1 MPSSYKV
8 KSIVSLYHRD
18 IGENEPRAALLPPE
32 QGESLAP
39 YFSLSSLHT
48 RHWLFFFLLNINI
61 ITIRN
66 IFTIVHKN
74 VRLKEGNQVVKICM
88 FISNSVKLLFWKR
101 ETHDYKP
108 VSCFHCLLFKT
119 LVIGTDLECSQ
130 HLFFID
136 IRWFRE
142 VAPGTRSWESLCIYA
157 SRNDNSLVN
166 TITIRRGTPKTG
178 LKKNNN
184 NNRMGERT

>member
-1 MPSSYKV
+1 
-8 KSIVSLYHRD
+8 
-18 IGENEPRAALLPPE
+18 
-32 QGESLAP
+32 
-39 YFSLSSLHT
+39 
-48 RHWLFFFLLNINI
+48 
-61 ITIRN
+61 
-66 IFTIVHKN
+66 
-74 VRLKEGNQVVKICM
+74 M

-101 ETHDYKP
+101 ETHDHKP

-136 IRWFRE
+136 IRWFWE
-142 VAPGTRSWESLCIYA
+142 VAPGTRSWESLFIYA

-178 LKKNNN
+178 LKKKPTTTEWEKGHKWLQDKISHQKHLAKWKKRNEYLSP
-184 NNRMGERT
+184 R